1 MRNEINEVRARME
14 SERREATRMQESIA
28 DLTSRV
34 QAGPGLQSQLTELT
48 RDYATLQERLHGA
61 AQEER
66 GIEDRLQPGERR
78 QIGEQFK
85 IIDGARLPEKP
96 ISPNRVRI
104 NMFGILG
111 GLALG
116 LGLVAFLEYRDTSFK
131 SDDDV
136 MTTLSLP
143 VLAVIPLMTN
153 AGERRAA
160 APAQAAAGR
169 IGVGHLHAAGGGRHG
184 GVAIPAGR
192 TTVADRHTV
201 MYESF
206 YGFRERP
213 FDLTPNPRF
222 LVMTDVH
229 REALSNLEYGIASR
243 TGITLLVGDAGT
255 GKTTLIRTALERQ
268 PSRVHC
274 VHLQNPALTRAEFVE
289 MLAWRFELSDRARES
304 KTALLL
310 ELEAGAERSARD
322 AGESTVLLIDEAQ
335 SLPRDILEEI
345 RLLANI
351 ETNERKLLSVVM
363 AGQPEVTSL
372 LNDESL
378 RQLKQR
384 VALRCELRPLTL
396 QETAGYIAGR
406 IRSAGGVGAQVFT
419 REAVTL
425 IHERSRGIPRT
436 ISVIAD
442 NALLTGFA
450 VGQRPVNSST
460 VREVCRDFDLGGERD
475 RDPQS
480 FPSASPAIAPTGPPD
495 EPPSLRL
502 LLLGGPQARRLLP
515 VRRTARRGEPG
526 VGRRRCASS
535 TARRRREPKRR
546 TFSFLRG

>member
-1 MRNEINEVRARME
+1 
-14 SERREATRMQESIA
+14 
-28 DLTSRV
+28 
-34 QAGPGLQSQLTELT
+34 
-48 RDYATLQERLHGA
+48 
-61 AQEER
+61 
-66 GIEDRLQPGERR
+66 
-78 QIGEQFK
+78 
-85 IIDGARLPEKP
+85 
-96 ISPNRVRI
+96 
-104 NMFGILG
+104 
-111 GLALG
+111 
-116 LGLVAFLEYRDTSFK
+116 
-131 SDDDV
+131 
-136 MTTLSLP
+136 
-143 VLAVIPLMTN
+143 
-153 AGERRAA
+153 
-160 APAQAAAGR
+160 
-169 IGVGHLHAAGGGRHG
+169 
-184 GVAIPAGR
+184 
-192 TTVADRHTV
+192 

-310 ELEAGAERSARD
+310 ELEEVLRKRAE

-351 ETNERKLLSVVM
+351 ETTERKLLSVIM

-372 LNDESL
+372 LNDDSL

-406 IRSAGGVGAQVFT
+406 IRSAGGLGAQVFT

-436 ISVIAD
+436 ISVICD

-450 VGQRPVNSST
+450 IGQRPINSAT
-460 VREVCRDFDLGGERD
+460 VREVCRDFDLSNER
-475 RDPQS
+475 
-480 FPSASPAIAPTGPPD
+480 D
-495 EPPSLRL
+495 EPPGTDTPLTRPQPPSAEGTS
-502 LLLGGPQARRLLP
+502 GGLIVMGVAKGETRAPAAEPADAPNQPPDGSPRELYGT
-515 VRRTARRGEPG
+515 TAL
-526 VGRRRCASS
+526 
-535 TARRRREPKRR
+535 EPKRR

>member
-1 MRNEINEVRARME
+1 
-14 SERREATRMQESIA
+14 
-28 DLTSRV
+28 
-34 QAGPGLQSQLTELT
+34 
-48 RDYATLQERLHGA
+48 
-61 AQEER
+61 
-66 GIEDRLQPGERR
+66 
-78 QIGEQFK
+78 
-85 IIDGARLPEKP
+85 
-96 ISPNRVRI
+96 
-104 NMFGILG
+104 
-111 GLALG
+111 
-116 LGLVAFLEYRDTSFK
+116 
-131 SDDDV
+131 
-136 MTTLSLP
+136 
-143 VLAVIPLMTN
+143 
-153 AGERRAA
+153 
-160 APAQAAAGR
+160 
-169 IGVGHLHAAGGGRHG
+169 
-184 GVAIPAGR
+184 
-192 TTVADRHTV
+192 

-268 PSRVHC
+268 PERVHC
-274 VHLQNPALTRAEFVE
+274 VHLQNPALTRGEFVE

-304 KTALLL
+304 KTVLLL
-310 ELEAGAERSARD
+310 ELEDVLKRRAD

-351 ETNERKLLSVVM
+351 ETNERKLLSVIM

-436 ISVIAD
+436 ISVICD

-460 VREVCRDFDLGGERD
+460 VREVCRDFDLSRD
-475 RDPQS
+475 AAAAE
-480 FPSASPAIAPTGPPD
+480 FPSEPSAPA
-495 EPPSLRL
+495 PPSENTPSGLLVMGPAGEAARPAAEPAESSNQPSDESLREL
-502 LLLGGPQARRLLP
+502 YGAVPRD
-515 VRRTARRGEPG
+515 V
-526 VGRRRCASS
+526 
-535 TARRRREPKRR
+535 KRR

>member
-1 MRNEINEVRARME
+1 
-14 SERREATRMQESIA
+14 
-28 DLTSRV
+28 
-34 QAGPGLQSQLTELT
+34 
-48 RDYATLQERLHGA
+48 
-61 AQEER
+61 
-66 GIEDRLQPGERR
+66 
-78 QIGEQFK
+78 
-85 IIDGARLPEKP
+85 
-96 ISPNRVRI
+96 
-104 NMFGILG
+104 
-111 GLALG
+111 
-116 LGLVAFLEYRDTSFK
+116 
-131 SDDDV
+131 
-136 MTTLSLP
+136 
-143 VLAVIPLMTN
+143 
-153 AGERRAA
+153 
-160 APAQAAAGR
+160 
-169 IGVGHLHAAGGGRHG
+169 
-184 GVAIPAGR
+184 
-192 TTVADRHTV
+192 

-268 PSRVHC
+268 PERVHC
-274 VHLQNPALTRAEFVE
+274 VHLQNPALTRGEFVE

-310 ELEAGAERSARD
+310 ELEDVLKRRAD

-351 ETNERKLLSVVM
+351 ETNERKLLSVIM

-436 ISVIAD
+436 ISVICD

-460 VREVCRDFDLGGERD
+460 IREVCRDFDLGREAAA
-475 RDPQS
+475 S
-480 FPSASPAIAPTGPPD
+480 EFPSEPPPPGPASPAGGTPSGLLVMSPAGDAALPVADPPD
-495 EPPSLRL
+495 SSDQPSDGSLREL
-502 LLLGGPQARRLLP
+502 YG
-515 VRRTARRGEPG
+515 TAPRDL
-526 VGRRRCASS
+526 
-535 TARRRREPKRR
+535 KRR